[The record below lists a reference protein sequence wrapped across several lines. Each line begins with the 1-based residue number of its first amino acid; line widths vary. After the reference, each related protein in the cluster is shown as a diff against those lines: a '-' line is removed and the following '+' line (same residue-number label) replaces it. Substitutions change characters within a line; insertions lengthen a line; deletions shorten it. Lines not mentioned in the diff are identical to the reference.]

1 MSQKNKKES
10 LIKKSVSSL
19 FFISIYFTKRVFS
32 SENEKFS
39 PIMLSIEHLPL
50 SINPLLYSPLEVAQ
64 PLTNP
69 STISKLP
76 SAIYTYN
83 QWNKHMKHMI
93 LLRYRAIVTESLL
106 DEHGITISKRKLDS
120 LDLERILL
128 LHEGEKNERTIAKR
142 GKYISL
148 DIAFPYSC
156 SWKHRIEVYK
166 SFPKTVV
173 GYTVASLVDSLSLLS
188 VQNLRLHRRRHL

>member
-1 MSQKNKKES
+1 
-10 LIKKSVSSL
+10 
-19 FFISIYFTKRVFS
+19 
-32 SENEKFS
+32 
-39 PIMLSIEHLPL
+39 
-50 SINPLLYSPLEVAQ
+50 
-64 PLTNP
+64 
-69 STISKLP
+69 
-76 SAIYTYN
+76 
-83 QWNKHMKHMI
+83 MKHMI

-120 LDLERILL
+120 LDLGRILL